1 VATAAGGGVA
11 AISGENTATAR
22 TRQTALI
29 ERTTVELL
37 IEPNSPIEP

>member
-1 VATAAGGGVA
+1 MATAAWAGVA
-11 AISGENTATAR
+11 AISGANKATAR